1 MIKQP
6 KFDAETVIADF
17 LGDLHDIH
25 PRLGG
30 GLNSTSYDRLRYLAK
45 ILISDL
51 AENDLSIA
59 LTSSME
65 TVK

>member
-1 MIKQP
+1 MT

-17 LGDLHDIH
+17 LGDLHDVH
-25 PRLGG
+25 ERLGG

-51 AENDLSIA
+51 ADNDLAVSD
-59 LTSSME
+59 TSQDRE
-65 TVK
+65 PQ